1 VLTSKQ
7 FEAVKVEI
15 CASGPPSDGDNLLG
29 MEIDCDAYLGDPAY
43 SDEVPDL
50 WREVT
55 VSRSEGAEWLIAGT
69 AIASRH
75 DAHAVAAELARIWV
89 EKLRYS
95 YREAHTIVE
104 QPDEVTLLAV
114 TQIGPGQLWVTAKVS
129 VHLTNP

>member
-7 FEAVKVEI
+7 FEAVKAEI

-29 MEIDCDAYLGDPAY
+29 MEIDCCAYLGAY
-43 SDEVPDL
+43 SDEVPDS

-55 VSRSEGAEWLIAGT
+55 VSRSEGGEWLIAGT
-69 AIASRH
+69 AIASGH
-75 DAHAVAAELARIWV
+75 DAHAVAAELGRVWV

-95 YREAHTIVE
+95 YREAYTIVE
-104 QPDEVTLLAV
+104 QPDEVKVLAV

-129 VHLTNP
+129 VHLTDP